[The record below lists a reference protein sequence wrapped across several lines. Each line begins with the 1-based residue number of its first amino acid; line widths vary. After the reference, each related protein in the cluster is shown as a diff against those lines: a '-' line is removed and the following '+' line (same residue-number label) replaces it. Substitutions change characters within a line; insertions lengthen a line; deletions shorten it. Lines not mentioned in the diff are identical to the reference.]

1 MEDNSNFKDTIDN
14 IMDDMMKIALQVTET
29 HDEFIFETVSNWLQ
43 DTQQI
48 KVSKK
53 ELMEAIIFYRKAKAT
68 PMEHVHVNCELSKTR
83 HDKLVEIG
91 ELDACVLSQFYSELA
106 PYIKKNMES
115 RHNDILD
122 ATIYS
127 LDLYMKCKEE
137 QANDR
142 AD

>member
-1 MEDNSNFKDTIDN
+1 MEDNLFKDTIDN
-14 IMDDMMKIALQVTET
+14 TMNDMMKIALKVTET
-29 HDEFIFETVSNWLQ
+29 HDEFIFETISNWLQ

-48 KVSKK
+48 KISKR
-53 ELMEAIIFYRKAKAT
+53 ELIEAITYYRKVKST
-68 PMEHVHVNCELSKTR
+68 PMEHVHVNCEISNPR
-83 HDKLVEIG
+83 HDTLVKIG
-91 ELDACVLSQFYSELA
+91 KLDACVLSQFYSELA

-122 ATIYS
+122 ATVYS
-127 LDLYMKCKEE
+127 LDLYMKYKEE